1 MTMFAK
7 SFIALDGNGRLT
19 GARTAQ
25 TAPYDSYTCHLC
37 NSTMQYHPEYDTE
50 RPWFEH
56 TETGLTSNGR
66 QHCPY
71 ANPDAG
77 EMHLAT
83 PPLQC
88 RSQGQ

>member
-1 MTMFAK
+1 
-7 SFIALDGNGRLT
+7 
-19 GARTAQ
+19 
-25 TAPYDSYTCHLC
+25 
-37 NSTMQYHPEYDTE
+37 MQYHPEYDTE